1 MRVKA
6 TISYDGSKFYGF
18 QIQSKSDVPTVA
30 GKLQKAL
37 LNLNIKGFVRGS
49 GRTDKGVHAT
59 AQVIDFEIPSFWSDL
74 KKLKNRLNQIL
85 SPYIYIKSIIHVKDD
100 FNSRFD
106 AKKRLYR
113 YLMYSGEFKPH
124 LADFALHVEK
134 LNSKNLNSIVKTFEG
149 KHNFKNFKKEGT
161 PTNSDERIIYK
172 AGAYKYK
179 NFYIVYFLGN
189 GFLRSQVRMMSDF
202 ALKVEKEKLSLTQ
215 LKEQLEC
222 KKIHSRSLIKPN
234 GLYLSKIHY

>member
-1 MRVKA
+1 MTFILRLIIQIPILLLTL
-6 TISYDGSKFYGF
+6 TIHEFSHGYVAYLLGDDTAKRAGRLTLNPISHIDPFGLVMLFIAHIGWAKP
-18 QIQSKSDVPTVA
+18 VPI
-30 GKLQKAL
+30 
-37 LNLNIKGFVRGS
+37 N
-49 GRTDKGVHAT
+49 
-59 AQVIDFEIPSFWSDL
+59 P
-74 KKLKNRLNQIL
+74 
-85 SPYIYIKSIIHVKDD
+85 
-100 FNSRFD
+100 
-106 AKKRLYR
+106 
-113 YLMYSGEFKPH
+113 
-124 LADFALHVEK
+124 
-134 LNSKNLNSIVKTFEG
+134 
-149 KHNFKNFKKEGT
+149 HNFKNFKKEGT

-222 KKIHSRSLIKPN
+222 KKIHSRSLIRPN